1 MPTVSHT
8 HVFPTAFGSCGVAW
22 SARGICAV
30 ELPQASEDRLAE
42 RLLPHGEPA
51 SVAPAGVQQAISRM
65 QRHLEG
71 EPDGF
76 AGITLDLRA
85 CSPFAR
91 KAYTAARRV
100 KPGRTISYAG
110 LAQKCGSPGGAR
122 AAGQA
127 MATNPV
133 PLVVPCHRVMAA
145 DGGLGGFSA
154 HGGISTKLRL
164 LSMEGADLGP
174 VVRAGTRWL
183 AREDPGMAPI
193 IRRAGR
199 FLLYDHR
206 RGDPFTALAE
216 SIVHQQVSMKAGTTI
231 FGRLLALAGKG
242 SVLSPERVIKAGQEA
257 LKDAGLSRQ
266 KQSYMLDLARQTSE
280 GTLEL
285 GRLER
290 MDDEPIIR
298 LLTNV
303 KGIGRWSAQMYLM
316 FRLGRLDVLPVD
328 DLGLRKG
335 VQQLL
340 DLQELPSPKQVH
352 AAAEGW
358 APYRSIATW
367 YLWRAGP
374 RALRGAPVLAS
385 CGGSGVKQRR
395 ARDEAAARSLE
406 TGGL

>member
-1 MPTVSHT
+1 MTDTSHT

-30 ELPQASEDRLAE
+30 ELPETSEERLAE
-42 RLLPHGEPA
+42 RLLPRGEPA
-51 SVAPAGVQQAISRM
+51 RVAPATIQQAVSRM

-71 EPDGF
+71 EPDSF
-76 AGITLDLRA
+76 AGIRLDLRA

-91 KAYTAARRV
+91 KAYTVARRV
-100 KPGRTISYAG
+100 NPGRTISYGG
-110 LAQKCGSPGGAR
+110 LAEKCGSPGGAR
-122 AAGQA
+122 AAGRA

-154 HGGISTKLRL
+154 DGGISTKLRL

-174 VVRAGTRWL
+174 VVRAGTRRL

-199 FLLYDHR
+199 YPLYEQR

-216 SIVHQQVSMKAGTTI
+216 SIVHQQVSIKAGSTI

-242 SVLSPERVIKAGQEA
+242 RVLSPAEVIKVGAEA
-257 LKDAGLSRQ
+257 LRGAGLSRQ

-280 GTLEL
+280 GTLKL
-285 GRLER
+285 DRLER

-298 LLTNV
+298 LLTSV

-340 DLQELPSPKQVH
+340 DLETLPSPREVH
-352 AAAEGW
+352 AASEGW

-367 YLWRAGP
+367 YLWRA
-374 RALRGAPVLAS
+374 
-385 CGGSGVKQRR
+385 
-395 ARDEAAARSLE
+395 LE
-406 TGGL
+406 SGGL